1 MFFLLFW
8 WKDDAAVY
16 HFAYPVAIIIWT
28 MHLYNLKRFFSP
40 WNVWGRPKI
49 SSRNENPSWGIKFLP
64 KSCQIRFWL
73 SGKTAHSKT
82 RGFSFRSCCY
92 FSIVNHEIY
101 TFSVDKS
108 EFISHQTPPKSC
120 LHISVFVPLISSARL
135 LAFCFRTHKKRSE
148 RSNKKASTSC
158 SCHWGDGAPPWGC
171 GLVQLTDTTK
181 HPGSGSPPL
190 GAAAS
195 RDPDRNQGQEVGSR
209 HPTPPG
215 SVLRDLG
222 VPKRSQNRTC
232 SRWWF
237 RWFLISMVR
246 KHRCLF
252 LMMSPRVE
260 SRSPVKSTSPTP
272 HPKWKIWR

>member
-135 LAFCFRTHKKRSE
+135 LAFCFS
-148 RSNKKASTSC
+148 
-158 SCHWGDGAPPWGC
+158 
-171 GLVQLTDTTK
+171 
-181 HPGSGSPPL
+181 
-190 GAAAS
+190 
-195 RDPDRNQGQEVGSR
+195 DPQKEVGTKQQKSK
-209 HPTPPG
+209 
-215 SVLRDLG
+215 L
-222 VPKRSQNRTC
+222 
-232 SRWWF
+232 
-237 RWFLISMVR
+237 
-246 KHRCLF
+246 
-252 LMMSPRVE
+252 E
-260 SRSPVKSTSPTP
+260 SRNT
-272 HPKWKIWR
+272 KIQSSYVNIWV